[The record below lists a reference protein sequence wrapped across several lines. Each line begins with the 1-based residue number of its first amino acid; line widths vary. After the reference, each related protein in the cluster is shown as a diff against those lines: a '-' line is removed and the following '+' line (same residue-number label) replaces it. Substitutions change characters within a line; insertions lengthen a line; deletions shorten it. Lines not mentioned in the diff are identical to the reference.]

1 MDSEQSARLLL
12 IGGVGAV
19 LLIALAFVGFGYWYS
34 EIRPEGRTVLQLDD
48 TKVSFAE
55 MKRRMKYELFQ
66 TTIYQQ
72 APQLLPQAA
81 FDALRDELLVTQ
93 RAESAENVVASEQ
106 EFNDKLR
113 TRLGVA
119 PQADNS
125 VFAEALR
132 SQLDVTGL
140 HQDEFE
146 RMVRAELL
154 EEKLT
159 AKFKE
164 ALPANVLQARLEV
177 IATDSREDAQAAID
191 RINAGEEFAAV
202 ARDVS
207 TEPDVADTGG
217 VKEYAPKGSFN
228 AAYDNFAFTADI
240 GVLSEPL
247 SDASE
252 TRWYVVRVIDR
263 SEQPATEAHRTS
275 LASQEFDAWLE
286 RMRDEA
292 TESGALVINWD
303 QDDQDE
309 ALVDVIEGER
319 DRLIRQEQERQE
331 QQRRALE
338 LQQTTVAQLT
348 QSPQPAGT
356 PDPNATSP
364 AATPPADGAT
374 PPAGTPPPAS
384 SSDGAVTPGGA
395 GTPASGSDGQ

>member
-34 EIRPEGRTVLQLDD
+34 EIRPEGRTVLQLDN

-81 FDALRDELLVTQ
+81 FDALRDELLVVQ
-93 RAESAENVVASEQ
+93 RAESAENVVASEG

-119 PQADNS
+119 PQAAPDA
-125 VFAEALR
+125 FAEALR
-132 SQLDVTGL
+132 SQLEVTGL
-140 HQDEFE
+140 RQSEFE
-146 RMVRAELL
+146 RMVRADLL

-164 ALPANVLQARLEV
+164 ALPANVLQARIEV
-177 IATDSREDAQAAID
+177 IATASREEAQAAID
-191 RINAGEEFAAV
+191 RINAGEEFGAV

-207 TEPDVADTGG
+207 TEPDVAETGG

-228 AAYDNFAFTADI
+228 AAYDNFAFTADV

-247 SDASE
+247 SDASG
-252 TRWYVVRVIDR
+252 TNWYVVRVIDR

-292 TESGALVINWD
+292 VESGALVTHWD
-303 QDDQDE
+303 EHDQQE
-309 ALVDVIEGER
+309 ALVDVLEGER
-319 DRLIRQEQERQE
+319 DRLIRQQQQQEE

-348 QSPQPAGT
+348 QSPQPAAT
-356 PDPNATSP
+356 PAPGQATP
-364 AATPPADGAT
+364 AAGGAT
-374 PPAGTPPPAS
+374 PAAGTPPAAS
-384 SSDGAVTPGGA
+384 SGDGGATPGSPA
-395 GTPASGSDGQ
+395 GSSNVP

>member
-1 MDSEQSARLLL
+1 MDAEQSARFLL

-66 TTIYQQ
+66 TSIYQQ

-93 RAESAENVVASEQ
+93 RAESAENVAASEQ

-125 VFAEALR
+125 TFAEALR

-154 EEKLT
+154 EEKLK

-164 ALPANVLQARLEV
+164 ALPANVLQARIEV
-177 IATDSREDAQAAID
+177 IATESREDAQAAID

-217 VKEYAPKGSFN
+217 VKEYAPKGAFN
-228 AAYDNFAFTADI
+228 TAYDNFAFTADI

-247 SDASE
+247 SDASG

-263 SEQPATEAHRTS
+263 SEQPATESHRTS
-275 LASQEFDAWLE
+275 LANQEFDAWLE

-292 TESGALVINWD
+292 TESGALVVHWD
-303 QDDQDE
+303 QDDQAE
-309 ALVDVIEGER
+309 ALADVMEGER
-319 DRLIRQEQERQE
+319 DRLIQQERDRQE

-348 QSPQPAGT
+348 QSPQPASTPAPGATDPAGT
-356 PDPNATSP
+356 PA
-364 AATPPADGAT
+364 ADGAT
-374 PPAGTPPPAS
+374 PPAGTPPAAS
-384 SSDGAVTPGGA
+384 SSDGAVTPGA